1 MFGGV
6 RSCLEL
12 FGVVQGY
19 SQLFAVVRSYLK
31 IFTMALVVK
40 HLLAFLRRALVGIT
54 FDVGRDVV
62 EEVWEEV
69 QRLLL
74 RVLER
79 WQVVESVDAGGSGRE

>member
-1 MFGGV
+1 MVVRWSCSLFGGV

-19 SQLFAVVRSYLK
+19 SQLFAVVQSYLK
-31 IFTMALVVK
+31 IFTMALILR

-62 EEVWEEV
+62 EKVCEEV

-74 RVLER
+74 RVL
-79 WQVVESVDAGGSGRE
+79 SGGKR

>member
-1 MFGGV
+1 M
-6 RSCLEL
+6 

-31 IFTMALVVK
+31 IFTMALVLR

-62 EEVWEEV
+62 EKVCEEV

-74 RVLER
+74 RVL
-79 WQVVESVDAGGSGRE
+79 SAGKR